1 MAEDDLG
8 SRSQGEAKN
17 GLKKLSGDHS
27 YTEEIAE
34 TLKSILFWQK
44 VIVVLFVAGLFL
56 LDGMR
61 PYL

>member
-1 MAEDDLG
+1 MDW
-8 SRSQGEAKN
+8 
-17 GLKKLSGDHS
+17 KKLSGDHS

-61 PYL
+61 PYLSDRCSKSHPNSS